1 MVKRS
6 GSKYSERALTDLMRL
21 ANMNKSKRHGRKLSN
36 RQQMPAV
43 AKMVHEVRSV
53 FGEVKVLYAEENGRS
68 IGKEQGE
75 VIPWK

>member
-1 MVKRS
+1 
-6 GSKYSERALTDLMRL
+6 
-21 ANMNKSKRHGRKLSN
+21 
-36 RQQMPAV
+36 MPAV